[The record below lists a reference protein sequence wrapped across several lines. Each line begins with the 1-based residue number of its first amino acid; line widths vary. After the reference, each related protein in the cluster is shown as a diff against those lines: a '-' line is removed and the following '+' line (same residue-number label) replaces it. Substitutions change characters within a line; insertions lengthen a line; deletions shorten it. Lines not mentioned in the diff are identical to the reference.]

1 MKCNQPSSKVA
12 NPDDSLVSMGDSL
25 GRRGLLGIFGGS
37 LWILGIFGFLAF
49 IWCGQGSKPEAAD
62 ATRLWRF
69 IALHNYFP
77 QTITLCALALRIAV
91 GGQAAICTSML
102 AAIVLEKCGAQRTQ
116 VGWLSVMR
124 SINDGP
130 HKLGVLLVSNKRIA
144 IFRHVETL
152 LTLLL
157 ILTTLALQ
165 FSSTLLL
172 SDINNFTIVGDLNTT
187 QFGDILLYDKQDFYV
202 EALGLQFLN
211 QPPVYAVFGEVQAD
225 FNATPNADG
234 LSDTGIVQRALLPI
248 PESDARSS
256 VRQVEST
263 SLVMTSQ
270 SACIR
275 PQINA
280 VYSSEIYEISEQ
292 DAFGSLVGTIDYGRS
307 FEQAGVK
314 PGSMCGGTGCEDVAF
329 ECPIPSS
336 TEGWATVTCL
346 IDGIVRKA
354 HPSTFDPIWDPL
366 DGVWSLNASIS
377 LVITSNTDYSYWLSL
392 ADTSMLPAG
401 DPYEEWQSYNLG
413 NGNFVN
419 ISLCSSGFS
428 LERFDTSMSA
438 PGRLHEPRTD
448 LLLTSK
454 TYSTTDV
461 QIFLGVSEPQRNHS
475 DRQILD
481 LKILGPP
488 ASDSMSSPVSQ
499 SGSQPVLFAPTGGNT
514 TVGRLTAAI
523 IEVVM
528 YYQITPGFQPNVSMS
543 FCYFCTTNGYS
554 INPEISLLFNDI
566 ATKTGRAANALLSF
580 TTIIFSSVYYT
591 YLSTLRVSH
600 DARVVAATT
609 VQVPGPCSINGC
621 VGFASVSALLLG
633 HVLCVILITIL
644 YLRQVRYSRY
654 GNIWHAISQLTGD
667 GLTDVLREAQ
677 NATDAEVER
686 INDKEYCHGQVKV
699 GRRGAD
705 GPIEIVN
712 V

>member
-1 MKCNQPSSKVA
+1 MTSIDRPSSTENSPEKSPMLSDETHRRDSGSPTTTQPSMKCNQPSSKVA
-12 NPDDSLVSMGDSL
+12 SPQDSLLAMGDSL

-102 AAIVLEKCGAQRTQ
+102 AAIVLEKRGARRTQ
-116 VGWLSVMR
+116 VGWLSVMC

-144 IFRHVETL
+144 VFCHVEAL

-157 ILTTLALQ
+157 ILITLALQ

-172 SDINNFTIVGDLNTT
+172 SDINNFTIGDLNTT
-187 QFGDILLYDKQDFYV
+187 QF
-202 EALGLQFLN
+202 
-211 QPPVYAVFGEVQAD
+211 VFGEVQAG

-256 VRQVEST
+256 IRQVEST

-280 VYSSEIYEISEQ
+280 VYSSEIYEVSEQ
-292 DAFGSLVGTIDYGRS
+292 DAFGSLLGTIDYIRS
-307 FEQAGVK
+307 FERAGIK

-336 TEGWATVTCL
+336 TAGWATVTCL
-346 IDGIVRKA
+346 TDGIVRKT
-354 HPSTFDPIWDPL
+354 HPSAFDPIWDPL
-366 DGVWSLNASIS
+366 DGVWSINASIS
-377 LVITSNTDYSYWLSL
+377 LLITSNTNYSYWSGL
-392 ADTSMLPAG
+392 ADTNMLPAG
-401 DPYEEWQSYNLG
+401 NPYKD
-413 NGNFVN
+413 
-419 ISLCSSGFS
+419 

-461 QIFLGVSEPQRNHS
+461 QTFLGVSEPQRNHS
-475 DRQILD
+475 DRRILD

-488 ASDSMSSPVSQ
+488 AIDSMPSPASQ
-499 SGSQPVLFAPTGGNT
+499 SGPQPVFFALTGGNT

-528 YYQITPGFQPNVSMS
+528 YYQITPSSQPNVSMS
-543 FCYFCTTNGYS
+543 FCYFCITNGYS

-566 ATKTGRAANALLSF
+566 TTKTGRAANALLSF

-600 DARVVAATT
+600 DARMVAATT

-654 GNIWHAISQLTGD
+654 ENIWHAISQLTGD

-686 INDKEYCHGQVKV
+686 INDKGYCHGQVKV

-705 GPIEIVN
+705 GSIEIVN